1 MQPSSKRHS
10 IVSPPFKMLVAHL
23 ESSSDP
29 SKGEAGIPKPIRQ
42 GFTLQQVTSSRGI
55 GTLGTA
61 SDAYTTL
68 AIRVNS
74 TEYGNPLVAQAP
86 PYYDRDFIQIY
97 SQGLTDNSGNP
108 RLIAGDHF
116 GRGEGHGLGN
126 SSDVASSLVTA
137 LNTYGLGLKAKIDPQ
152 DNTRVLISSLAI
164 SDTLV
169 VNIKSVAFNLFTGNP
184 PFVVEEV
191 DGTVLFNP
199 AVENRSTCRI
209 MKRPDAVG
217 AIQEF

>member
-1 MQPSSKRHS
+1 M
-10 IVSPPFKMLVAHL
+10 
-23 ESSSDP
+23 
-29 SKGEAGIPKPIRQ
+29 
-42 GFTLQQVTSSRGI
+42 
-55 GTLGTA
+55 
-61 SDAYTTL
+61 
-68 AIRVNS
+68 
-74 TEYGNPLVAQAP
+74 
-86 PYYDRDFIQIY
+86 QIY

-116 GRGEGHGLGN
+116 GQGEGHGQGN
-126 SSDVASSLVTA
+126 PSDVASSLVSC
-137 LNTYGLGLKAKIDPQ
+137 LNSYGLGLKAKIDPQ

-164 SDTLV
+164 SDSLV
-169 VNIKSVAFNLFTGNP
+169 VNMKSVAFNLFTGNP

-209 MKRPDAVG
+209 MKKPDAVG